1 MVDLNNL
8 FRQVSFG
15 ELGPA
20 PLPMSIVEYMGTRND
35 PKLYV
40 GGIIFGAIT
49 VKWPGAPIKPP
60 AMGKPVVLPLGADW
74 TVASSAE
81 PHHAEVAYAA
91 EGHQAAGSGDDEPES
106 QSATVEKNQ
115 EFVEQAL
122 TSEKYV
128 LPASNGHTDRKSGQ
142 REVFASDKSR
152 GTLPTPLP
160 TPPSPSTMTHRP
172 PSPPPSPE
180 PLTAARK
187 PSSPPPP
194 ITTASKSPAKSPPPS
209 TRSPNIKSPPP
220 KSPST
225 SPTLSSKMP
234 PPAAPA
240 PAPAKGPASA
250 RSWADLA
257 KAPPTNGAKPSAI
270 IVPPRR
276 PSVPN
281 GTAPSMA
288 VTYTGHLIHP
298 RGLLNPGNLCYQ
310 NAVLQALL
318 HCRPLYNLLRTVGLT
333 AKHALGAK
341 PTVLQAVLMFLAEF
355 PEDAPGTELKQTG
368 TDEGAFAPE
377 YIYTALQET
386 GYFEKAA
393 KGRQEDAQ
401 EYLGFLLDA
410 LHEELLAM
418 HKASSSPTSTVEPQ
432 PQSWVEVGKK
442 NKALETVVTALP
454 TSAISNIF
462 AGRFRSVVRCAGR
475 KDSINV
481 QPFEILPLDI
491 APDAVQTIENAL
503 MSITA
508 PEVLEGFCTP
518 SRTNRTGTA
527 TKQLSIEKLPPV
539 IVLHVKRFRY
549 DQARGAQKLMKYVR
563 YGAELKIAPEILA
576 PSTRPTN
583 PTNTNPTSASAT
595 TPPSPSTPTTH
606 SSNIRQPE
614 YRLFAV
620 VYHHGKHAAGGHY
633 TADVQRSSG
642 EWLRF
647 DDTLIA
653 KIEERD
659 VIAEKRDRQ
668 AYMLFYVR
676 S

>member
-1 MVDLNNL
+1 MVDLSNL

-20 PLPMSIVEYMGTRND
+20 PLPMSIVEYTGSCNG

-40 GGIIFGAIT
+40 GGIIFGAVS
-49 VKWPGAPIKPP
+49 VKWPDASVKPP
-60 AMGKPVVLPLGADW
+60 SMGKPVVIPLGAEW
-74 TVASSAE
+74 TVASAE
-81 PHHAEVAYAA
+81 QCEVANAA
-91 EGHQAAGSGDDEPES
+91 EEHQAADSSESALESGKKRNSIATIKGIANEKTKESVDHAPES
-106 QSATVEKNQ
+106 QDGVVPTSNGKADSK
-115 EFVEQAL
+115 
-122 TSEKYV
+122 SEKREA
-128 LPASNGHTDRKSGQ
+128 PADHTP
-142 REVFASDKSR
+142 

-160 TPPSPSTMTHRP
+160 TPPSPSTTSHRP
-172 PSPPPSPE
+172 PSPPQSPE
-180 PLTAARK
+180 PFSAAAK

-194 ITTASKSPAKSPPPS
+194 INAASESPTKSPPPS
-209 TRSPNIKSPPP
+209 TRSPTTKSPPP
-220 KSPST
+220 KSPPA
-225 SPTLSSKMP
+225 SPTISSKS
-234 PPAAPA
+234 PA
-240 PAPAKGPASA
+240 PA

-281 GTAPSMA
+281 GTASSMA

-310 NAVLQALL
+310 NSVLQALL
-318 HCRPLYNLLRTVGLT
+318 HCRPLYNLLHTVGLT

-355 PEDAPGTELKQTG
+355 PEDPPGTELKQSG

-418 HKASSSPTSTVEPQ
+418 HKASSSPTYTVEQQ

-454 TSAISNIF
+454 TSPISNIF

-475 KDSINV
+475 KDSINL

-491 APDAVQTIENAL
+491 APDAVQTIESAL

-563 YGAELKIAPEILA
+563 YGVELKIAPEILA
-576 PSTRPTN
+576 PSTRPINSITTN
-583 PTNTNPTSASAT
+583 PTTSASSN
-595 TPPSPSTPTTH
+595 TPPSPSTPAPN
-606 SSNIRQPE
+606 NILQPE

-659 VIAEKRDRQ
+659 VVAEKKDRQ

>member
-1 MVDLNNL
+1 MA
-8 FRQVSFG
+8 FG

-20 PLPMSIVEYMGTRND
+20 PLPMKIVEYKGTRND
-35 PKLYV
+35 PKLYI
-40 GGIIFGAIT
+40 GGMVFGSIS
-49 VKWPGAPIKPP
+49 VMWPSEAVKPP
-60 AMGKPVVLPLGADW
+60 AMGKPVILPLGAEWPVCPKDESGDLE
-74 TVASSAE
+74 ASRATQEDLGAVFGDHESE
-81 PHHAEVAYAA
+81 TS
-91 EGHQAAGSGDDEPES
+91 EGTAQKQAAKIKESVEHALGKKAAVSASDEAVDLQSKERDV
-106 QSATVEKNQ
+106 SAT
-115 EFVEQAL
+115 A
-122 TSEKYV
+122 
-128 LPASNGHTDRKSGQ
+128 
-142 REVFASDKSR
+142 
-152 GTLPTPLP
+152 
-160 TPPSPSTMTHRP
+160 
-172 PSPPPSPE
+172 
-180 PLTAARK
+180 
-187 PSSPPPP
+187 
-194 ITTASKSPAKSPPPS
+194 
-209 TRSPNIKSPPP
+209 
-220 KSPST
+220 
-225 SPTLSSKMP
+225 
-234 PPAAPA
+234 PAAPITP
-240 PAPAKGPASA
+240 PATTSPKSASGKGPPA
-250 RSWADLA
+250 RSWAELA
-257 KAPPTNGAKPSAI
+257 KAPPSNGVKPSAI
-270 IVPPRR
+270 IVPNRR
-276 PSVPN
+276 PS
-281 GTAPSMA
+281 APSVATMA

-333 AKHALGAK
+333 SKHALGAK

-368 TDEGAFAPE
+368 TDESAFAPE

-410 LHEELLAM
+410 LHEELLAKE
-418 HKASSSPTSTVEPQ
+418 KAASPTPAAEQ

-442 NKALETVVTALP
+442 NKALETVETAIP
-454 TSAISNIF
+454 TSPISNIF
-462 AGRFRSVVRCAGR
+462 AGRLRSVVRCAGR

-491 APDAVQTIENAL
+491 APDSVQTIESAL
-503 MSITA
+503 KAITA

-518 SRTNRTGTA
+518 SRANRTGSA
-527 TKQLSIEKLPPV
+527 TKQLSIETLPPV

-549 DQARGAQKLMKYVR
+549 DQARGAQKLMKYVT

-576 PSTRPTN
+576 PAHTTRP
-583 PTNTNPTSASAT
+583 AT
-595 TPPSPSTPTTH
+595 TTTSPTTLH
-606 SSNIRQPE
+606 HAPQAL

-653 KIEERD
+653 KISETD
-659 VIAEKRDRQ
+659 VLGEKRDRQ